1 MTAARLALA
10 TVAALL
16 LVVAPASGAERK
28 RSAARLVAVTAP
40 PPEHLADP
48 GLKTYVYRFGPH
60 KIGPYQVANG
70 TDTVS
75 PPPVDGAIVGMDT
88 RLITRGGAEVPQ
100 SQAMLHH
107 IVYTDGGPARP
118 KAGDER
124 SEADRRRDA
133 ACPQRP
139 VYQRFFGTSEELR
152 PLTLPRGYGYEI
164 TRRDRWR
171 TSWMVMNHQ
180 STNRNAL
187 LEYRV
192 TVDPNPAVAPVEPL
206 WLSVLPCR
214 KSPDPQY
221 SVPGGGKPG
230 STHYRSRTWKLPVSG
245 RIVAMGGHMHGGARN
260 LTVSEPNCGGRTIY
274 TAQPTY
280 ATPEDPLY
288 AVKPLL
294 HEPDPKHISWSQSA
308 NGWNAPRGTR
318 LRVTAAYDAER
329 PHMRVMGIAHVYVAR
344 GPAAAEA
351 CVPPP
356 ADALSLDAP
365 FAGRRDPPAVDL
377 TLATL
382 GRDGVATP
390 IDRPAGR
397 LVRRRGDTR
406 VRVNHFAFKKP
417 NLSIPRGSRITWSFG
432 GRTRHDATLARGPV
446 GFASPFSSHDDRWS
460 RRFETPGAYRIYC
473 SLHPVYM
480 SQYVRVR

>member
-16 LVVAPASGAERK
+16 GAVAPASAAERE

-40 PPEHLADP
+40 PAEHLADP
-48 GLKTYVYRFGPH
+48 GLKTYVFRFGPH
-60 KIGPYQVANG
+60 KIGPYQVAKG

-88 RLITRGGAEVPQ
+88 RLITRKGAEVPQ
-100 SQAMLHH
+100 SQVMLHH
-107 IVYTDGGPARP
+107 IVYTDGGPN
-118 KAGDER
+118 GG
-124 SEADRRRDA
+124 RRDT

-139 VYQRFFGTSEELR
+139 VFQRFFGTSEELR
-152 PLTLPRGYGYEI
+152 PLTLPRGFGYRI
-164 TRRDRWR
+164 TARDRWR
-171 TSWMVMNHQ
+171 TSWMVMNHK
-180 STNRNAL
+180 STNRKAL

-192 TVDPNPAVAPVEPL
+192 TVDPSPAIAPVEPL

-214 KSPDPQY
+214 DSPDPQY
-221 SVPGGGKPG
+221 SVPGGGAPG
-230 STHYRSRTWKLPVSG
+230 STHYRSRDWKLPVEG

-260 LTVSEPNCGGRTIY
+260 LTVSEPRCGGRKLY

-280 ATPEDPLY
+280 ATPDDPLY
-288 AVKPLL
+288 AVRPLL

-308 NGWNAPRGTR
+308 TGWNAPRGTR

-344 GPAAAEA
+344 VPAAAEPCA
-351 CVPPP
+351 APP
-356 ADALSLDAP
+356 ADAQSLDAP
-365 FAGRRDPPAVDL
+365 FAGRTEPPAVDL

-382 GRDGVATP
+382 GRNGVARP
-390 IDRPAGR
+390 IERPAGR
-397 LVRRRGDTR
+397 MVRRKGDTR
-406 VRVNHFAFKKP
+406 VRVNRFEFSKP
-417 NLSIPRGSRITWSFG
+417 NLSIRRGSRITWRFG
-432 GRTRHDATLARGPV
+432 GRTPHDATLARGPE
-446 GFASPFSSHDDRWS
+446 GFASPSAAYGDGWA
-460 RRFETPGAYRIYC
+460 RRFDTPGEYRIYC